1 MGEEAMREECI
12 AVGGWFMIIKC
23 HDLSDSWHDS
33 AGVEWVQL
41 SYVPHSGKSLI
52 MLIVAEI
59 VTPGFNSGQNH
70 LQHSVLLPFTL
81 K

>member
-1 MGEEAMREECI
+1 MGEEAMRDECV
-12 AVGGWFMIIKC
+12 AVEGWLVIIKC

-33 AGVEWVQL
+33 AGVEWVQ

-70 LQHSVLLPFTL
+70 LQPYVILSFTV